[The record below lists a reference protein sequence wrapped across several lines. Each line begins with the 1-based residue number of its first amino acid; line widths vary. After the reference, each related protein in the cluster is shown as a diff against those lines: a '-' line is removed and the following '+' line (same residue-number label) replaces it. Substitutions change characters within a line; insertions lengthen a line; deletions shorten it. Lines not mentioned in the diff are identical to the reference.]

1 MMMPRYHLSVNVNW
15 PGLMRT
21 LRWSIKHEFF
31 VFRDHYEF
39 LLQSL
44 KLEKSDDV
52 RIHFIACR
60 ESAAVIMAELEDYNS
75 LRRFLGYK
83 IATVSS
89 MGLTLVDTFNSDFGG
104 VNYV

>member
-1 MMMPRYHLSVNVNW
+1 MARYHLTERVNW
-15 PGLMRT
+15 SGLMKT

-44 KLEKSDDV
+44 KLEKADDV

-60 ESAAVIMAELEDYNS
+60 EPAAVILAELDDYNS

-89 MGLTLVDTFNSDFGG
+89 LGLTLVDTFNSEFGG
-104 VNYV
+104 LQYV

>member
-1 MMMPRYHLSVNVNW
+1 MARYHLTARVNW
-15 PGLMRT
+15 SGLMKT

-44 KLEKSDDV
+44 KLEKADDV

-60 ESAAVIMAELEDYNS
+60 ESAAVILAELDDYNS

-89 MGLTLVDTFNSDFGG
+89 LGLTLVDTFNSEFGG
-104 VNYV
+104 LDYV